1 MANLIKTLFSVVIC
15 TLLIAGCSTP
25 GPSNTPAKPIL
36 SDADNVVD
44 PIPLTSDAFSD
55 IPFVSGD
62 IIDIE
67 NSLVLNPGD
76 NWIGRLM
83 LKSNLVS
90 DHAFEYYSTKMA
102 DYGWNTLT
110 SIQSDNS
117 TLMFEKGARVA
128 TVVINRIGRRGSSI
142 NVTVSLRQVPSY

>member
-1 MANLIKTLFSVVIC
+1 MANSIKTLFSVVIC

-25 GPSNTPAKPIL
+25 GPSNAPAKPI
-36 SDADNVVD
+36 SGDADTGMD

-83 LKSNLVS
+83 LKSKLVS

-102 DYGWNTLT
+102 EHGWNSLT

-117 TLMFEKGARVA
+117 TLMFEKGARLA
-128 TVVINRIGRRGSSI
+128 TVMIKRNGKRGSYI